1 MNIPFS
7 KSVDGINS
15 VVELSMLNRHG
26 LITGA
31 TGTGKTVSL
40 KVLTEKLSEQGI
52 PVFVSDIKGD
62 FAGIV
67 QAGVAHPK
75 TSDRLKVLG
84 MDEKLF
90 TFNSY
95 PVQFWDVFG
104 KSGTP
109 LRATVS
115 QMGPMLLGRLMAL
128 NPTQIGV
135 LNIVFKVADDQK
147 LLLLDLKD
155 LKTLLQYIGDNA
167 STFTTEYGNVSKSTV
182 GAVQRQLLV
191 LENQGAAQ
199 FFGEPEVELTDFMR
213 VDQNGKGIIN
223 IIAADK
229 LYNSPDVYATFMLW
243 ILTELFENLPE
254 VGDVEKPKLMFF
266 FDEAHTL
273 FTDAP
278 KALLDKIEQV
288 IKLVRSK
295 GVGIFFITQNP
306 LDIPVSVLGQL
317 GNRIQHALR
326 AFTPLDQKAVK
337 TAADTFR
344 QNPKFSTEEAIT
356 QLAVGE
362 ALTSFL
368 DTKGTPS
375 MVERGYVYPPH
386 SFVGP
391 IDTGVRSQ
399 IIASS
404 PLDAK
409 YKTTID
415 RQSAYEA
422 IQGQKASLPEPQ
434 VSVPTSKTPRT
445 GPSVGDQVAKEA
457 SKVIGSLARNFASQ
471 LGRNLA
477 RGLFGT
483 LKR

>member
-7 KSVDGINS
+7 KSSKGAVSFI
-15 VVELSMLNRHG
+15 ELSMLNRHG

-40 KVLTEKLSEQGI
+40 KVLTEQLSDAGV

-62 FAGIV
+62 FAGIA
-67 QAGVAHPK
+67 QAGAANPK
-75 TSDRLKVLG
+75 TSDRLKQLG
-84 MDEKLF
+84 IPEKDHQF
-90 TFNSY
+90 KAY

-104 KSGTP
+104 ESGTP

-147 LLLLDLKD
+147 LLLIDLKD
-155 LKTLLQYIGDNA
+155 LKSLLQYIGDHA

-191 LENQGAAQ
+191 LENEGAAQ
-199 FFGEPEVELTDFMR
+199 FFGEPEVELADFMR
-213 VDQNGKGIIN
+213 TDVNGKGIVN

-229 LYNSPDVYATFMLW
+229 LYSSPDVYATFMLW
-243 ILTELFENLPE
+243 ILSELFEQLPE
-254 VGDVEKPKLMFF
+254 VGDLEKPRLMFF

-278 KALLDKIEQV
+278 KALLEKIEQV

-306 LDIPVSVLGQL
+306 LDIPLPVLGQL

-326 AFTPLDQKAVK
+326 AFTPIDQKAVK

-344 QNPKFSTEEAIT
+344 QNPAFSTEEAIT
-356 QLAVGE
+356 ELAVGE
-362 ALTSFL
+362 VLASFL
-368 DTKGTPS
+368 DLKGTPS
-375 MVERGYVYPPH
+375 MVERGFVYPPH
-386 SFVGP
+386 SFIGP
-391 IDTGVRSQ
+391 IDPSHRAQLIT
-399 IIASS
+399 SS
-404 PLDAK
+404 SLDLK
-409 YKTTID
+409 YRTTVD
-415 RQSAYEA
+415 RQSAYET
-422 IQGQKASLPEPQ
+422 ITTGQASTPVLAEKQ
-434 VSVPTSKTPRT
+434 KPTKP
-445 GPSVGDQVAKEA
+445 GPSVGDEVTKVATG
-457 SKVIGSLARNFASQ
+457 VLGSLARNFASQ
-471 LGRNLA
+471 IGRSLA

-483 LKR
+483 LTKR

>member
-7 KSVDGINS
+7 KSDTGDDS
-15 VVELSMLNRHG
+15 LVELSMLNRHG

-40 KVLTEKLSEQGI
+40 KVVTEKLSEQGI

-62 FAGIV
+62 FAGIA
-67 QAGVAHPK
+67 QAGVANPK
-75 TSDRLKVLG
+75 TSERLEQLG
-84 MDEKLF
+84 IAEKDHVF
-90 TFNSY
+90 KGY

-104 KSGTP
+104 EQGTP

-115 QMGPMLLGRLMAL
+115 QMGPLLLGRLMEL

-147 LLLLDLKD
+147 LLLIDLKD
-155 LKTLLQYIGDNA
+155 LKSLLQYIGDNA
-167 STFTTEYGNVSKSTV
+167 SSFTTQYGNISKATV

-199 FFGEPEVELTDFMR
+199 FFGEPEVELEDFMR
-213 VDQNGKGIIN
+213 CDAEGRGIVN

-243 ILTELFENLPE
+243 ILSELFERLPE
-254 VGDVEKPKLMFF
+254 VGDPEKPKLMFF

-278 KALLDKIEQV
+278 KALLEKIEQV
-288 IKLVRSK
+288 VKLVRSK

-306 LDIPVSVLGQL
+306 LDIPLPVLGQL

-344 QNPKFSTEEAIT
+344 QNPAFSTEEAIT

-362 ALTSFL
+362 VLTSFL
-368 DTKGTPS
+368 DNKGTPS
-375 MVERGYVYPPH
+375 VVQRGYVYPPH
-386 SFVGP
+386 SFIGP
-391 IDTGVRSQ
+391 IDPMYRKGVVV
-399 IIASS
+399 SS
-404 PLDAK
+404 ALDTK
-409 YKTTID
+409 YRVTID
-415 RQSAYEA
+415 RQSAYES
-422 IQGQKASLPEPQ
+422 IQAGNSSMPE
-434 VSVPTSKTPRT
+434 TPKKPAKQGST
-445 GPSVGDQVAKEA
+445 VGDEVTKVATG
-457 SKVIGSLARNFASQ
+457 VLTSLARNFAGQ
-471 LGRNLA
+471 VGRTLA

>member
-1 MNIPFS
+1 
-7 KSVDGINS
+7 
-15 VVELSMLNRHG
+15 MLNRHG

-52 PVFVSDIKGD
+52 SVFVSDIKGD
-62 FAGIV
+62 FAGIA
-67 QAGVAHPK
+67 QAGASNPK
-75 TSDRLKVLG
+75 TSERLAQLSIA
-84 MDEKLF
+84 EKDHEF
-90 TFNSY
+90 KGY

-104 KSGTP
+104 QSGTP

-167 STFTTEYGNVSKSTV
+167 STFTTEYGNISKATV

-191 LENQGAAQ
+191 LENEGAAQ
-199 FFGEPEVELTDFMR
+199 FFGEPEVELADFMHTD
-213 VDQNGKGIIN
+213 VNGKGIIN

-254 VGDVEKPKLMFF
+254 VGDLEKPKLMFF

-326 AFTPLDQKAVK
+326 AFTPVDQKAVK

-344 QNPKFSTEEAIT
+344 QNPAFSTEEAIT

-362 ALTSFL
+362 VLTSFL
-368 DTKGTPS
+368 DSRGTPG

-391 IDTGVRSQ
+391 IDPSYRTQV
-399 IIASS
+399 IVAS
-404 PLDAK
+404 PLEAK
-409 YKTTID
+409 YRTTLD

-422 IQGQKASLPEPQ
+422 IRGQSASIPATAPAPQ
-434 VSVPTSKTPRT
+434 KQRQD
-445 GPSVGDQVAKEA
+445 PSIGDQVAKEA
-457 SKVIGSLARNFASQ
+457 GKVIGSLARNFASQ
-471 LGRNLA
+471 MGRNLA

-483 LKR
+483 LRR